1 MFFHSIRPYITT
13 IACLPYYIILCCTD
27 EEETIYIISRPWD
40 HDHVCVH
47 RSWQIHSIQCFS
59 SEWLKLNA
67 VVIMMNL
74 YAISTFIDIHKL
86 GCWMLIP
93 PTPLKITTVLP
104 KDCACAYFYLSS
116 VDKSYSCG
124 SDTDKC
130 FWIILEVKTIGQMY
144 NVFPI
149 SPHQQS
155 FHRQHEI

>member
-1 MFFHSIRPYITT
+1 MIKIKCCS
-13 IACLPYYIILCCTD
+13 YYD
-27 EEETIYIISRPWD
+27 EP
-40 HDHVCVH
+40 VCNFNFYRHPQV
-47 RSWQIHSIQCFS
+47 RV
-59 SEWLKLNA
+59 LN
-67 VVIMMNL
+67 V
-74 YAISTFIDIHKL
+74 DPPH
-86 GCWMLIP
+86 

-155 FHRQHEI
+155 FHRQHESLLSDLHGVLVRQFWSCYFFLRKKYLNSIYTVLSTVL